1 MRRLN
6 LCVAPTERSSQMTEK
21 ARTASAAH
29 PDPAIKGSVLKTI
42 VQRVH
47 EVCRAKKVTAA
58 ELERRL
64 GKDGVHCLNGEILA
78 TSWYAIKLYGA
89 VRELLRDVEGGGR
102 ERYSIDSAAEVAR
115 KLIASGMYPQLD
127 YLKQW
132 KEHVPLA
139 DPVADA
145 AARRELF
152 EQQLVRVSR
161 IYNSLFNFSTTKV
174 TRDPDFSDRLQLEY
188 WDHGVMPRDGRLAV
202 LGFWLAMSEHWSPR
216 RGGELWTKTDFAD
229 HYLLRMT
236 RGIAEI

>member
-1 MRRLN
+1 M
-6 LCVAPTERSSQMTEK
+6 SEK
-21 ARTASAAH
+21 ARTGSAAH

-42 VQRVH
+42 VERVH
-47 EVCRAKKVTAA
+47 EVCGAKKVSAA

-64 GKDGVHCLNGEILA
+64 GIDGLQCLNGEILA
-78 TSWYAIKLYGA
+78 ASWYPIRFYGA
-89 VRELLRDVEGGGR
+89 VRELLRDVEGGGK

-139 DPVADA
+139 DPLADA

-152 EQQLVRVSR
+152 EQQLARVCR

-174 TRDPDFSDRLQLEY
+174 TRDPNFSDRLQLEY

-216 RGGELWTKTDFAD
+216 HRGELWTKTDFTD
-229 HYLLRMT
+229 HYILRMS
-236 RGIAEI
+236 RDIAEM